1 MRRQR
6 EDELARKLRP
16 ELFLEPVAGLD
27 SLRVEA
33 LQVRSEEP
41 CSSMSRLLGKDVHLG
56 LYIGGRTPLA

>member
-6 EDELARKLRP
+6 EDELARELRP
-16 ELFLEPVAGLD
+16 ELFLEPVARLD

-41 CSSMSRLLGKDVHLG
+41 CSPMSRLLGQDVHLVP
-56 LYIGGRTPLA
+56 YIGGPTPLA